1 MSILSNL
8 TDWIFG
14 NSSQNQEIQNSNP
27 EPKLKIKPSESNRI
41 TKFNQVKKHLT
52 EHGSITSWEAI
63 DNYGA
68 TRLSAIIHRLRNSGW
83 DIESVQLSGLD
94 RNRNTSNF
102 VRYVLHQH

>member
-8 TDWIFG
+8 TNFFFG
-14 NSSQNQEIQNSNP
+14 NSSKNQVIEKPITKQKAVRKSNP
-27 EPKLKIKPSESNRI
+27 NRV
-41 TKFNQVKKHLT
+41 TKYDQVKKHLA

-63 DNYGA
+63 DHYGA
-68 TRLSAIIHRLRNSGW
+68 TRLSAIIYRLRNSGW

>member
-8 TDWIFG
+8 TDFLFG
-14 NSSQNQEIQNSNP
+14 NSSRKQAIEKPTTKPKAVRKSNP
-27 EPKLKIKPSESNRI
+27 NRVTKLD
-41 TKFNQVKKHLT
+41 QVRSHLL

-63 DNYGA
+63 DHYGA
-68 TRLSAIIHRLRNSGW
+68 TRLSAIIFILKDRGH
-83 DIESVQLSGLD
+83 DIESIQLSALD